1 MALVHPQMLAQLE
14 QAGFFPSSVTFY
26 AQGSGE
32 DDYGRKDGSWTAVSA
47 LSAIACGVNRPSR
60 SRGAPQEVRRAD
72 LTLTTATH
80 EIVLAGAYPAVTT
93 KMRAVVDGAT
103 YDVLSVVCDAQG
115 ASTVVMAELVTT

>member
-14 QAGFFPSSVTFY
+14 QAGFFPSSATFY
-26 AQGSGE
+26 AQASGV
-32 DDYGRKDGSWTAVSA
+32 DSYGRRNGSWAAVTA
-47 LSAIACGVNRPSR
+47 LSDLACSVNRPSR
-60 SRGAPQEVRRAD
+60 SRGAPQEVRRD
-72 LTLTTATH
+72 DVTITTATH

-93 KMRAVVDGAT
+93 KMRAVVDGVT